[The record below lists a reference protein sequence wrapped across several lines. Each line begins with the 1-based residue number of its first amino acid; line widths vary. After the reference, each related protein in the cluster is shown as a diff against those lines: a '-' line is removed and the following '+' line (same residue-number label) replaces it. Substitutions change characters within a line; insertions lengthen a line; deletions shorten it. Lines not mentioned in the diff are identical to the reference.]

1 MQRKHENPASHFK
14 TNPLASCK
22 TIPALG
28 LASSIFV
35 FLKRFVVS
43 VPRLRIN
50 LTQIAHKKGGA
61 QLSEQASDG
70 VAGVVDIDSLDLH
83 DSPWLSGLLGEL
95 RPTFCACLNP

>member
-61 QLSEQASDG
+61 QLSEQARQPW
-70 VAGVVDIDSLDLH
+70 AVVEIQRINIH
-83 DSPWLSGLLGEL
+83 NSG
-95 RPTFCACLNP
+95 